1 MKRVAAYVAQSQD
14 YIESTDLAKRVRR
27 WHESIAHK
35 LEDVERR
42 GDFDVHDYGTKI
54 LDKFG
59 GIGDSPSTNKKSS
72 YNFRELVVGKSKEEA
87 SRYFLSLFL
96 SPSLSLSYFLSLS
109 LSPSL

>member
-54 LDKFG
+54 LDQFG
-59 GIGDSPSTNKKSS
+59 GIGDSPPTNKKSS

-87 SRYFLSLFL
+87 SRYTHSLSFSLYLSFSFFL
-96 SPSLSLSYFLSLS
+96 SPSL
-109 LSPSL
+109 